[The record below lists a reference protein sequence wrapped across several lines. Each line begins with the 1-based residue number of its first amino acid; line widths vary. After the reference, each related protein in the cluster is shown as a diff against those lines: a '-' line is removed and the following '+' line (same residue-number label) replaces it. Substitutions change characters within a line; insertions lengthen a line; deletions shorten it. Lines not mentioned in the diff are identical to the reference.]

1 LSTVPSGKAVRAL
14 CSWCQA
20 EGSPA
25 LLGEREPLEN
35 PTDTFGVCPRHVA
48 AVLTAPRL
56 RPSTTSVQL
65 LIVVALKDRGLYEY
79 LSRSFAAVEGVQVIL
94 ERRQSERRGRSREV
108 SWERRQGDRRQ
119 SRGVVNSIGCRFIR
133 VGSINSNVVS

>member
-1 LSTVPSGKAVRAL
+1 MRAL

-35 PTDTFGVCPRHVA
+35 ATDTFGVCPRHMA
-48 AVLTAPRL
+48 AVLTAPQL

-65 LIVVALKDRGLYEY
+65 LIVVALKDRSLYEY
-79 LSRSFAAVEGVQVIL
+79 LSRGFAGVEGVQVLL
-94 ERRQSERRGRSREV
+94 ERRQSERRGRPREV

-119 SRGVVNSIGCRFIR
+119 PRGVVHSMGCTFIR
-133 VGSINSNVVS
+133 LESINSNVVS

>member
-1 LSTVPSGKAVRAL
+1 MRAL

-79 LSRSFAAVEGVQVIL
+79 LSRGLADVEGVQVLL
-94 ERRQSERRGRSREV
+94 ERRQSERRGRAREV

-119 SRGVVNSIGCRFIR
+119 SRGVVHSMGCTFIR

>member
-1 LSTVPSGKAVRAL
+1 MRAL

-25 LLGEREPLEN
+25 FLGEREPLEN
-35 PTDTFGVCPRHVA
+35 PTDTFGVCPRHMV
-48 AVLTAPRL
+48 AVLTAPRPQ
-56 RPSTTSVQL
+56 PSTTSVQL

-94 ERRQSERRGRSREV
+94 ERRQSERRGRAREV
-108 SWERRQGDRRQ
+108 SWERRQADRRQ
-119 SRGVVNSIGCRFIR
+119 PRGVIHSIGCTFIR
-133 VGSINSNVVS
+133 VGSVHSNLVS

>member
-1 LSTVPSGKAVRAL
+1 MRAL
-14 CSWCQA
+14 CSWCKA

-25 LLGEREPLEN
+25 FLGEREPLEN
-35 PTDTFGVCPRHVA
+35 PIDTFGVCPRHMA

-56 RPSTTSVQL
+56 RPSTNGQLL

-79 LSRSFAAVEGVQVIL
+79 LSRGLADVEGVQVLL
-94 ERRQSERRGRSREV
+94 ERRQSERRGRPREV

-119 SRGVVNSIGCRFIR
+119 PRGVVRSMGCTFIR
-133 VGSINSNVVS
+133 VESVDSNVVS

>member
-1 LSTVPSGKAVRAL
+1 MSTVPSGKAMRAL

-35 PTDTFGVCPRHVA
+35 PTDTFGVCPRHMA

-56 RPSTTSVQL
+56 RPSTNGQL

-79 LSRSFAAVEGVQVIL
+79 LSRGLADVEGVQVIL
-94 ERRQSERRGRSREV
+94 ERRQSERRGRPREV

-119 SRGVVNSIGCRFIR
+119 PRGVIRSMGCTFIR
-133 VGSINSNVVS
+133 VESVDSNVVS

>member
-1 LSTVPSGKAVRAL
+1 MRAL
-14 CSWCQA
+14 CSWCKA

-35 PTDTFGVCPRHVA
+35 PIDTFGVCPRHMA

-56 RPSTTSVQL
+56 RPSTNGQL

-79 LSRSFAAVEGVQVIL
+79 LSRGLADVEGVQVLL
-94 ERRQSERRGRSREV
+94 ERRQSERRGRPREV

-119 SRGVVNSIGCRFIR
+119 PRGVVHSMGCTFIR
-133 VGSINSNVVS
+133 VESVDSNVVS